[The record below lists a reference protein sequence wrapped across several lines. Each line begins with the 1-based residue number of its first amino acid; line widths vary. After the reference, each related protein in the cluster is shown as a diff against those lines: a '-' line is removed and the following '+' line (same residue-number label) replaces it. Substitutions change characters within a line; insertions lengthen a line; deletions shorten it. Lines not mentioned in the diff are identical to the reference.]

1 MKRILSTILALVM
14 ILSVFSCITVTASA
28 IEENERY
35 QIETNGFKNGQI
47 TFDIKLTPN
56 QTIYDA
62 MVSIKFDTNVLEI
75 VNAGAATTTNSDG
88 DEVEVVTGYYESGV
102 SFYDKNCYTF
112 AYVTTADNGFKIGS
126 TAKSIFTITLK
137 VKNSYSAGTD
147 FNFYAG
153 NNESTL
159 LIDSFKNIS
168 TLDTPEITNLSSKD
182 KAVSITWK
190 AVSNATQYKIYKKTS
205 SGFEVIATVG
215 SDVTSYVDTAVENG
229 KSYVY
234 GISAVDS
241 SMCETLY
248 KTASVTYKLAKPAN
262 PTVKVTNT
270 KSGVVISWGKV
281 ENAQMY
287 NVYKRTYNEAKKQY
301 TTGWVALK
309 KKYTGTSYAD
319 TSAKIG
325 EIYVY
330 KVKAING
337 TVESETNTKKVKYN
351 FAPTVTVA
359 NASKGVKVK
368 WSTVANATGYIVY
381 RSELSKGKWSSY
393 KSLGK
398 VKSNVVSYGD
408 TKVKSGVQYKYTVR
422 AVNGSVKSAYNKA
435 GVAIMF
441 LAQPKVKIGNN
452 VKGMKVAW
460 NKIAGAKNY
469 VVYRAEYKKGKWT
482 ELGKVAT
489 IKGSEISWIDTT
501 VKSGVSYKYT
511 VRAVNGK
518 IKSSYKATGSLMY
531 LATPKTT
538 VKAVSNGITVG
549 WTQSAGATEY
559 SIYRSEYNAKTKKW
573 SGFAKIGTK
582 KSTVQKVTDKK
593 AKKGVK
599 YKYTVKAVKGKVT
612 SAYKASAEVKR

>member
-126 TAKSIFTITLK
+126 TAKSIFTITLN

-248 KTASVTYKLAKPAN
+248 KTASVTYKLTLSA
-262 PTVKVTNT
+262 PTVKIANTAKGIKLTWEKVDGAESYRVYRRTYDPSTKKYSAWKTLSKSYEGTSYVDTTVKLGTTYNYIVKGLRDGELGKGKATSNLKYTVTPTVELANTSSGISVKWNKIAGVTNYRVYRST
-270 KSGVVISWGKV
+270 YNSKTKKWSGWSTLATVKNNVFTYTDEKAKSGTKYRYTVKALNGKIASSNKAVSIVRLAQPTTKIVNASNGIKVSWGKV
-281 ENAQMY
+281 SGATSYEILRAEYNA
-287 NVYKRTYNEAKKQY
+287 KTKKWSKAKK
-301 TTGWVALK
+301 VATAK
-309 KKYTGTSYAD
+309 SSATSW
-319 TSAKIG
+319 T
-325 EIYVY
+325 
-330 KVKAING
+330 
-337 TVESETNTKKVKYN
+337 
-351 FAPTVTVA
+351 
-359 NASKGVKVK
+359 
-368 WSTVANATGYIVY
+368 
-381 RSELSKGKWSSY
+381 
-393 KSLGK
+393 
-398 VKSNVVSYGD
+398 D
-408 TKVKSGVQYKYTVR
+408 TKVKSGVQYRYTV
-422 AVNGSVKSAYNKA
+422 K
-435 GVAIMF
+435 
-441 LAQPKVKIGNN
+441 
-452 VKGMKVAW
+452 
-460 NKIAGAKNY
+460 
-469 VVYRAEYKKGKWT
+469 
-482 ELGKVAT
+482 
-489 IKGSEISWIDTT
+489 
-501 VKSGVSYKYT
+501 
-511 VRAVNGK
+511 AVNGK
-518 IKSSYKATGSLMY
+518 VYSSYKTTSGLMF
-531 LATPKTT
+531 LTMPKTT
-538 VKAVSNGITVG
+538 VKAVKNGVAVS
-549 WTQSAGATEY
+549 WTGVTGAKNYEVL
-559 SIYRSEYNAKTKKW
+559 RAEYNTKTKKY
-573 SGFAKIGTK
+573 SGYKKVATAKSSTK
-582 KSTVQKVTDKK
+582 KWTDTK

-599 YKYTVKAVKGKVT
+599 YKYAVRAVNGKSVG
-612 SAYKASAEVKR
+612 AYKAVVVSR